1 MPRGSIL
8 ASHPAAPDSIPSI
21 PQKFSKEKNIDV
33 AEVNQRHWL
42 KESGYWLDKADQ
54 TLLVLISCQHYFTK
68 RINIITINVVRI
80 TIKSEYVIIC
90 VPKCRNA
97 EFFIQFGFAESE
109 LIFY

>member
-1 MPRGSIL
+1 MGILIKIEMFEGAALPRGSIL

-54 TLLVLISCQHYFTK
+54 TLLVLTSCQHYFTK
-68 RINIITINVVRI
+68 RINVLA
-80 TIKSEYVIIC
+80 K
-90 VPKCRNA
+90 
-97 EFFIQFGFAESE
+97 ESFHR
-109 LIFY
+109 LC